1 MKKAMFKLSYL
12 AVSSALTLGANA
24 FAEEMTVESTKF
36 HAAVGEGQTLPR
48 NVGRFRLV
56 NQAVMTSRGYDKDG
70 KEIKGNGDKSTVFG
84 TAAVAE
90 FGLLD
95 KLSLQTI
102 LPFVVSNSLKVKEA
116 NKTFKGQTGLGDIEV
131 GTLYNWFQNDMLTV
145 STGLGVRFPTGKTEY
160 KTTEE
165 VGALVTTGR
174 GFYDLGLRFNVDME
188 PVSGVVLSWQD
199 QEEYGLNK
207 AERKLPKELMGA
219 KVESEKTTLSRKG
232 FVQAAFGLGAA
243 TDVLKA
249 FVVKG
254 RYSYDYA
261 SPTKTT
267 TTVDATAL
275 SLATTQEGSAAGAL
289 LHKYGVGASV
299 DGRGYNLPLALD
311 IDYDRPFAGRDAIA
325 SDTFTVALKSYVR
338 F

>member
-24 FAEEMTVESTKF
+24 FAEEMTTEATKF

-56 NQAVMTSRGYDKDG
+56 NSAVTTSRGYDKDG
-70 KEIKGNGDKSTVFG
+70 KEVKGDKKSTVFG
-84 TAAVAE
+84 TAVVAE
-90 FGLLD
+90 YGLLD
-95 KLSLQTI
+95 PLSLQ
-102 LPFVVSNSLKVKEA
+102 VVAPIFFNNSMKDKEA
-116 NKTFKGQTGLGDIEV
+116 NKTYKGQTGLGDIEV
-131 GTLYNWFQNDMLTV
+131 GALYNLFKNDTV
-145 STGLGVRFPTGKTEY
+145 TASTGLGVRFPTGKNEF
-160 KTTEE
+160 KTAEE
-165 VGALVTTGR
+165 AQALVRTGS
-174 GFYDLGLRFNVDME
+174 GYYDLGLRFNVDLE
-188 PVSGVVLSWQD
+188 PVNGVVLSWQD
-199 QEEYGLNK
+199 QEEWGLNK
-207 AERKLPKELMGA
+207 AKMTLPKELGGA
-219 KVESEKTTLSRKG
+219 KVTSEKTNLSRKG

-254 RYSYDYA
+254 RYSYDYDSA
-261 SPTKTT
+261 VKATIETQDLGLTT
-267 TTVDATAL
+267 TLENRKDSGLV
-275 SLATTQEGSAAGAL
+275 
-289 LHKYGVGASV
+289 HKYGVGASV

-311 IDYDRPFAGRDAIA
+311 VDYDRPFAGRDAEYV